1 MIPPPPVQAEFWEKE
16 GFPKFVRFWEVHHRL
31 ADALSRFTLNADE
44 PKDANESIIRTLCVF
59 TGIAF
64 ADVSM
69 LIAHGHGIGA
79 KKVAR
84 TCLEYAINAEYL
96 RLEPSE
102 HNDYLDWNLIEQHR
116 KLNFMQKY
124 MPKEFAALDPAM
136 VADTENNY
144 KAIKARFEVP
154 NKKGR
159 LRSSWCKL
167 NLHDRA
173 TKTNFEEMYLAV
185 YGSASEL
192 SHGSFGGLA
201 QHVESIVGEN
211 WQPALPP
218 SITGCALALQIVHYC
233 TFRAVQTIVQL
244 KGVESTP
251 PRSVLKNDYDYAWG
265 EEKRA
270 AVP

>member
-31 ADALSRFTLNADE
+31 ADALSRFTLNADA
-44 PKDANESIIRTLCVF
+44 PKDANEAVIRTLCVF

-79 KKVAR
+79 KKIAR

-96 RLEPSE
+96 RVEPTE
-102 HNDYLDWNLIEQHR
+102 HNDYLDWNLIEQKR

-136 VADTENNY
+136 VAETEHDY
-144 KAIKARFEVP
+144 KAVKARFEAT

-173 TKTNFEEMYLAV
+173 TKTNFEGMYLAV

-201 QHVESIVGEN
+201 QHVETIVGEN
-211 WQPALPP
+211 WEPALPP

-233 TFRAVQTIVQL
+233 TFRAIQTIVQL
-244 KGVESTP
+244 KDIESTP

-270 AVP
+270 AAP